1 MKTRV
6 VKRYR
11 APRYPAKLQVLADP
25 ALLRQNVPPAWLAVP
40 QLAGA
45 VALFLSA
52 NTTLCR
58 GADKGAGSAGAA
70 VVAPIFN
77 HGEGRGATG
86 CIVVAPPVFLSEEEA
101 LQMIEEEMA
110 KGGVNLTEKKHPLS
124 QVTKPLAH
132 QLEDGKGNITI
143 QPRGAGGKR
152 DWLSPGAG
160 KEGSFEVDALDP
172 KKRIAVEFVS
182 TADFQQRCGSSWE
195 RPDGSMCISSVST
208 YLVKDYAGFVAKHVK
223 DQSKEKLY
231 FGALYDPCGCV
242 MPKDSPP
249 TNDLKV
255 WQQRYEAAAKASKAE
270 SERLLRLQVQ
280 DFVKWLQ
287 AQGAI

>member
-1 MKTRV
+1 MIKTKV

-25 ALLRQNVPPAWLAVP
+25 ALLRQNVPPAWQAVP

-58 GADKGAGSAGAA
+58 GADKGAGSTGVA

-86 CIVVAPPVFLSEEEA
+86 CVVVAPPVFLSEEEA
-101 LQMIEEEMA
+101 LQVIREELG
-110 KGGVNLTEKKHPLS
+110 KGGVDASQTSFAVPGVKIKPTVGDFRRTGEKSEYVPPS
-124 QVTKPLAH
+124 EKPLQASAADPRKKVAVKFLSRQNYH
-132 QLEDGKGNITI
+132 QLGGATSLSTVQVYDLRTAAKSVAETVRKDG
-143 QPRGAGGKR
+143 R
-152 DWLSPGAG
+152 
-160 KEGSFEVDALDP
+160 
-172 KKRIAVEFVS
+172 
-182 TADFQQRCGSSWE
+182 
-195 RPDGSMCISSVST
+195 
-208 YLVKDYAGFVAKHVK
+208 AKV
-223 DQSKEKLY
+223 Y
-231 FGALYDPCGCV
+231 FGAFYDPCGYAK
-242 MPKDSPP
+242 PKDDSPTTDP
-249 TNDLKV
+249 KV
-255 WQQRYEAAAKASKAE
+255 WQQRYEAAAKTSKAE